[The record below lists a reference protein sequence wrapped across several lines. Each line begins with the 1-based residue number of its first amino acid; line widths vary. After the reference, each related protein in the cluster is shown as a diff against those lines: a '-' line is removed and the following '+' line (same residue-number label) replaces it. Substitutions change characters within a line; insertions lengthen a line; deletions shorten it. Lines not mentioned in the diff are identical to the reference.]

1 MKEKKE
7 KIKYTSIGGQALI
20 EGIMMRG
27 PERMAYVIRKPDNTF
42 AQKVESLKGGLKE
55 RMPVFKLP
63 FIRGVYAFIDSLV
76 SGIGAINYSAS
87 FFEELDDPD
96 YKPSKFETFMEEKL
110 GDKLGGILMAVSLV
124 LGLVVALG
132 LFVVLPTFLVGT
144 VGENFPTVG
153 KNLLEGAVRLV
164 IFILYIWAVSKTPDI
179 KRVFMYHG
187 AEHKTIFCYEHKEKP
202 TVENVQKYKR
212 FHPRCGTS
220 FLLIVM
226 IISIIVFS
234 FLKWDNLLQRSA
246 CRILLMP
253 VVMAL
258 SYEVIR
264 LAGKYDNLATRIVSA
279 PGLWLQRLTTKEP
292 DPDMIEVAI
301 RALNLVRD
309 DLSDEEKEELT
320 VMPEPKK
327 KQSGDKPPD
336 GEPGEEV
343 PPEAG
348 ENTAEAAEEA
358 GEEITGAAESV
369 TGAAEEAAETA
380 EAVPEAAETA
390 VEAAQEAADTAD
402 MADRKSVV

>member
-1 MKEKKE
+1 
-7 KIKYTSIGGQALI
+7 
-20 EGIMMRG
+20 MMRG
-27 PERMAYVIRKPDNTF
+27 PDRMAYVIRKPDNTF
-42 AQKVESLKGGLKE
+42 AQKVESLAGGLKE

-63 FIRGVYAFIDSLV
+63 LIRGVYAFIDSIV
-76 SGIGAINYSAS
+76 NGISAINYSAS

-96 YKPSKFETFMEEKL
+96 YKPSKFETFLEEKV
-110 GDKLGGILMAVSLV
+110 GDKLGGVIMAVSMI
-124 LGLVVALG
+124 LGVAIALG

-144 VGENFPTVG
+144 VGANLPFMG
-153 KNLLEGAVRLV
+153 KNLLEGLVRLV
-164 IFILYIWAVSKTPDI
+164 LFILYIWAVSKTPDI

-202 TVENVQKYKR
+202 TVENVKKYRR

-264 LAGKYDNLATRIVSA
+264 LAGKYDNLATRIISA
-279 PGLWLQRLTTKEP
+279 PGLWLQRLTTSEP

-309 DLSDEEKEELT
+309 DLTDEEKEELT
-320 VMPEPKK
+320 IMPEPKPK
-327 KQSGDKPPD
+327 EGKDKPPEGDAALEAAPD
-336 GEPGEEV
+336 GEIEGEAADAAPAADEA
-343 PPEAG
+343 ETAAG
-348 ENTAEAAEEA
+348 EAAEAAP
-358 GEEITGAAESV
+358 ES
-369 TGAAEEAAETA
+369 ETDA
-380 EAVPEAAETA
+380 SAPEGDA
-390 VEAAQEAADTAD
+390 
-402 MADRKSVV
+402 R